1 VSRLASRS
9 TIVLCVLTS
18 LFGVRVVGQ
27 ALVAFLGVAWL
38 PAMDTWYSGLLPYP
52 VLLPIQITTLL
63 VQAVVDRDVWRG
75 RGFFAR
81 PRPSAGGALRW
92 CACVYAL
99 GTVVRY
105 AITRSHPIPI
115 VFHWVLAA
123 YLFTLGRFMSGSASI
138 GALARR
144 EQGQLA
150 VVEMRQSDLGED

>member
-9 TIVLCVLTS
+9 AIVLCVLTA
-18 LFGVRVVGQ
+18 LFGIRVAGQ
-27 ALVAFLGVAWL
+27 ALVAFLDVAWL
-38 PAMDTWYSGLLPYP
+38 PAMDAWYSGLLPYA

-75 RGFFAR
+75 RGFFAHPR
-81 PRPSAGGALRW
+81 PRAGSALRW

-99 GTVVRY
+99 AMVVRY